1 MNTNLTHINRAHIN
15 RDPINRDLLPIEAY
29 IAIH

>member
-29 IAIH
+29 IAIR